1 MRMLRILT
9 VAMTLALPGGAQA
22 APEPARTAV
31 ISAFAPE
38 LEALKAA
45 TTERQ
50 DRTIHGVV
58 FTTGRLEGKPVVLFL
73 SGVSMVN
80 AAMTTQLAL
89 DRFDVRRIV
98 VSGVGGGADPGLEVG
113 DVVAPERW
121 GEYQETAYTRAAADG
136 FAPSP
141 LGEETE
147 FAAFGMA
154 LPRGVTVPGA
164 DGKPERRF
172 WFEADPALLATA
184 RSVGRAVELSRCAAA
199 ACLSKPPR
207 IVVGGNGVSGP
218 TFVDNAAYRQ
228 YAYATF
234 QARVL
239 DMETAAVAHVA
250 HVNGTPFLA
259 FRSLSDLAGGDPA
272 DNQFPVFIR
281 LAAENS
287 ARTVRAFVKA
297 LPD

>member
-1 MRMLRILT
+1 MRIFPILF
-9 VAMTLALPGGAQA
+9 ACFALSAGGLARA
-22 APEPARTAV
+22 EEARTAV

-50 DRTIHGVV
+50 ETTIRGTV
-58 FTTGRLEGKPVVLFL
+58 FVTGQLEGKPVVLFL

-89 DRFDVRRIV
+89 DRFAVRRIV
-98 VSGVGGGADPGLEVG
+98 FSGVGGGADPELDVG
-113 DVVAPERW
+113 DVVAPDRW
-121 GEYQETAYTRAAADG
+121 GEYQETAYTRATADG
-136 FAPSP
+136 FAASP
-141 LGEETE
+141 LGEPAP
-147 FAAFGMA
+147 FPPFGMA
-154 LPRGVTVPGA
+154 LPRQLSLPAG
-164 DGKPERRF
+164 DGPMEKRF

-184 RSVGRAVELSRCAAA
+184 RSIAQDVRLSPCAAA
-199 ACLSKPPR
+199 ACLAKAPR
-207 IVVGGNGVSGP
+207 IVVGGAGVSGP

-228 YAYATF
+228 YAHTAF

-250 HVNGTPFLA
+250 YVNRTPFIG
-259 FRSLSDLAGGDPA
+259 FRSLSDLAGADPA
-272 DNQFPVFIR
+272 TNQFPVFIR

-297 LPD
+297 LPN

>member
-1 MRMLRILT
+1 MHMFRILT
-9 VAMTLALPGGAQA
+9 VMIAVTLPAATQA
-22 APEPARTAV
+22 GPEPARTAV

-38 LEALKAA
+38 LAALKAA

-50 DRTIHGVV
+50 DQTIHGVV

-80 AAMTTQLAL
+80 AAMSTQLAL
-89 DRFDVRRIV
+89 DRFEVRRIV
-98 VSGVGGGADPGLEVG
+98 VSGVGGGADPGLDVG

-121 GEYQETAYTRAAADG
+121 GEYQETAYARETPGG

-141 LGEETE
+141 LGEKSE
-147 FAAFGMA
+147 FPAFGMA
-154 LPRGVTVPGA
+154 IPRGVSVPGA
-164 DGKPERRF
+164 DGQPEHRF

-184 RSVGRAVELSRCAAA
+184 RSVASSVELARCAAA
-199 ACLSKPPR
+199 ACLAKAPR

-228 YAYATF
+228 YAFATF
-234 QARVL
+234 RARVL

-250 HVNGTPFLA
+250 HVNATPFVA
-259 FRSLSDLAGGDPA
+259 FRSLSDLAGADPSG
-272 DNQFPVFIR
+272 NQFPVFIR

-287 ARTVRAFVKA
+287 ARTVRAFVRA

>member
-1 MRMLRILT
+1 MRIFRLT
-9 VAMTLALPGGAQA
+9 VLWAALLVVANPAWSQAQPG
-22 APEPARTAV
+22 RTAV

-50 DRTIHGVV
+50 DETIRGTV

-89 DRFDVRRIV
+89 DHFPIRRIV
-98 VSGVGGGADPGLEVG
+98 VSGVGGGADPDLAVG
-113 DVVAPERW
+113 DVVVAERW
-121 GEYQETAYTRAAADG
+121 GEYQETRFGRRTEQG
-136 FAPSP
+136 FDFG
-141 LGEETE
+141 GEGAG
-147 FAAFGMA
+147 FPAFGMA
-154 LPRGVTVPGA
+154 LPRGVTLPNAGGPPA
-164 DGKPERRF
+164 RRF
-172 WFEADPALLATA
+172 WFEADPGLLALARTA
-184 RSVGRAVELSRCAAA
+184 AAGVELSRCVAS
-199 ACLSKPPR
+199 ACLEQTPR
-207 IVVGGNGVSGP
+207 VVVGGSGVSGP
-218 TFVDNAAYRQ
+218 TFVDNAEFRQ
-228 YAYATF
+228 YAQTAF

-250 HVNGTPFLA
+250 YVNSAPFIA

-272 DNQFPVFIR
+272 SNQFPVFIR

-287 ARTVRAFVKA
+287 ARTVRAFMRA

>member
-1 MRMLRILT
+1 MSIFRTLT
-9 VAMTLALPGGAQA
+9 ICAALAFAQPSLA

-45 TTERQ
+45 TA
-50 DRTIHGVV
+50 DRRETVFHGVV
-58 FTTGRLEGKPVVLFL
+58 FTTGTLGGKPVVLFL

-89 DRFDVRRIV
+89 DRFQVRRIV
-98 VSGVGGGADPGLEVG
+98 FSGVGGGADPALDVG

-121 GEYQETAYTRAAADG
+121 GEYQETAYSRATRDG

-141 LGEETE
+141 LGEPQPIP
-147 FAAFGMA
+147 AFGMA
-154 LPRGVTVPGA
+154 IPRPVAVP
-164 DGKPERRF
+164 KPGGGEEKRF

-184 RSVGRAVELSRCAAA
+184 RTVAEEVELARCAAQ
-199 ACLSKPPR
+199 ACLAKAPR
-207 IVVGGNGVSGP
+207 IVVGGSGVSGP

-228 YAYATF
+228 YAYSAF

-250 HVNGTPFLA
+250 YVNGTPFIG
-259 FRSLSDLAGGDPA
+259 FRSLSDLAGGDPSA
-272 DNQFPVFIR
+272 NPFPVFIR

-287 ARTVRAFVKA
+287 ARTVRAFVRA
-297 LPD
+297 LAD

>member
-1 MRMLRILT
+1 MSMIRLLMIC
-9 VAMTLALPGGAQA
+9 ATLALAAPALA

-45 TTERQ
+45 TT
-50 DRTIHGVV
+50 DRRETVIHGVV
-58 FTTGRLEGKPVVLFL
+58 FTTGTLEGKPVVLFL

-89 DRFDVRRIV
+89 DHFPARRIV
-98 VSGVGGGADPGLEVG
+98 FSGVGGGAGAGLDGG

-121 GEYQETAYTRAAADG
+121 GEYQETAYSRATGDG

-141 LGEETE
+141 LGEAQP
-147 FAAFGMA
+147 FPAFGMA
-154 LPRGVTVPGA
+154 IPRQVAVP
-164 DGKPERRF
+164 KPGGGEEKRF
-172 WFEADPALLATA
+172 WFAADPALLATA
-184 RSVGRAVELSRCAAA
+184 RTGAARGGLAPCAATA
-199 ACLSKPPR
+199 RLAQAPR
-207 IVVGGNGVSGP
+207 IVVGGSGVSGP
-218 TFVDNAAYRQ
+218 TFVDNAAYRE
-228 YAYATF
+228 YAFRAF
-234 QARVL
+234 EARVL

-250 HVNGTPFLA
+250 HVNGTAFIG
-259 FRSLSDLAGGDPA
+259 FRSLSDLAGGDPSA
-272 DNQFPVFIR
+272 NQFPVFIR

-287 ARTVRAFVKA
+287 ARTVRAFVAA